1 MRRPGRGSRP
11 VKIMGYLGPKEESKK
26 EIERRQMEEVFKGVA
41 ERLIEELNKRCEAD
55 RQLYEE
61 KKPALEKLQY
71 LSELTTKL

>member
-1 MRRPGRGSRP
+1 
-11 VKIMGYLGPKEESKK
+11 MGYLGPKEESKK